1 MGTNTSGSG
10 RASRLLDI
18 VVLLI
23 AAPVIVPV
31 GVLCALAI
39 RLDSS
44 GPALFRQE
52 RVGKNGS
59 PFTVYKFRTMVNE
72 PNPIVPDAS
81 RITRVGKILRRFSLD
96 ELPQLINVANGTM
109 SIVGPRP
116 TLHYQVDRYT
126 DFQRRRLEVRPG
138 LTGLA
143 QVNGRNALSWDRR
156 IELDV
161 EYVERQS
168 LLLDLQIIARTIK
181 TVLSGEGIDGHDAT
195 DPLVATVEATQPE
208 PADSGDPPVEP

>member
-1 MGTNTSGSG
+1 MGTNASGRR
-10 RASRLLDI
+10 RASRFLDI
-18 VVLLI
+18 VALLV
-23 AAPVIVPV
+23 AAPVVVPV
-31 GVLCALAI
+31 GVLCAIAI

-52 RVGKNGS
+52 RVGKGGA
-59 PFTVYKFRTMVNE
+59 PFTVFKFRTMVNE

-116 TLHYQVDRYT
+116 TLQYQVDRYS

-143 QVNGRNALSWDRR
+143 QVNGRNALSWERR

-161 EYVERQS
+161 DYVERQS
-168 LLLDLQIIARTIK
+168 LLLDLQIIGRTIK
-181 TVLSGEGIDGHDAT
+181 TVLSGEGIDGHDAA
-195 DPLVATVEATQPE
+195 DPLVSTVEVTP
-208 PADSGDPPVEP
+208 PDLVDSGDPPIEP